1 MLFKNPHTIYHKD
14 MNTKPFYD
22 TYTRIL
28 CEELKPALGCTEP
41 VAIAYA
47 SAAAVAALGRAPER
61 LLVSCSGNVVKN
73 VKGVTVPNSGGMK
86 GIEAASILG
95 AIGGDSRRRLEVLYT
110 ITEEHRERTRELLG
124 TGFCSVSLKDGVAG
138 LYISVVAIA
147 GEESSEAALIECHDE
162 IAYIKKNGVKHTLS
176 QQERSEDNLDDLR
189 DQLNIERIID
199 YADNVDLEM
208 IRDVLSQQVELNRAI
223 AEEGLR
229 NNYGCSIGK
238 TLKKYYDWDDVRIR
252 ARAKASAGSDVRMSG
267 GAFPVVINSGSGNQG
282 LTVSLPVIEYGEYLK
297 CGEDRTLR
305 ALALS
310 NLTAIHQKKYIGPL
324 SAYCGA
330 VSAAAGASAGIA
342 YLMGGRM
349 DAISNAIS
357 NTLAMVGGIV
367 CDGAKASCAA
377 KISSS
382 LEAAILAVEMSLEAH
397 KSFEG
402 GDGLVKDDVE
412 DTIKA
417 FGKVGKDG
425 MRETDKEILS
435 IMLED

>member
-1 MLFKNPHTIYHKD
+1 MENRA
-14 MNTKPFYD
+14 KPFYD
-22 TYTRIL
+22 IYTRIL

-47 SAAAVAALGRAPER
+47 SATAVAALGKAPDSIT
-61 LLVSCSGNVVKN
+61 VSCSGNVVKN

-86 GIEAASILG
+86 GIEAAAILG
-95 AIGGDSRRRLEVLYT
+95 AIGGDSRRKLEVLYT
-110 ITEEHRERTRELLG
+110 ITEEHRDETRRLMG
-124 TGFCSVSLKDGVAG
+124 SGFCSVSLKENVAG
-138 LYISVVAIA
+138 LYISVIA
-147 GEESSEAALIECHDE
+147 ANGSETAEATLIECHDE
-162 IAYIKKNGVKHTLS
+162 IAYIKKNGVKYEVAS
-176 QQERSEDNLDDLR
+176 EGAKAEDNLDELR
-189 DQLNIERIID
+189 EALNIEDIID

-282 LTVSLPVIEYGEYLK
+282 LTVSLPVIEYGEYLE
-297 CGEDRTLR
+297 CGENKTLR

-342 YLMGGRM
+342 YLMGGRL

-382 LEAAILAVEMSLEAH
+382 LEAAILAVEMSLEAK
-397 KSFEG
+397 KSFES
-402 GDGLVKDDVE
+402 GDGLVKGDVE
-412 DTIKA
+412 ETIKA

-425 MRETDKEILS
+425 MRETDKEILN

>member
-1 MLFKNPHTIYHKD
+1 
-14 MNTKPFYD
+14 MNAKPFYD
-22 TYTRIL
+22 VYTRIL

-47 SAAAVAALGRAPER
+47 SATAVAALEKEPEK
-61 LLVSCSGNVVKN
+61 LVVSCSGNVVKN

-86 GIEAASILG
+86 GIEAAAILG
-95 AIGGDSRRRLEVLYT
+95 AIGGDSRRKLEVLYT
-110 ITEEHRERTRELLG
+110 ITEGDRERTRSLIG
-124 TGFCSVSLKDGVAG
+124 SGYCTVSLKENVAG
-138 LYISVVAIA
+138 LYISVTAINGNDTA
-147 GEESSEAALIECHDE
+147 EATLIECHDE
-162 IAYIKKNGVKHTLS
+162 IAYIKKNGIKYTLS
-176 QQERSEDNLDDLR
+176 HNEEKAEDSLDALR
-189 DQLNIERIID
+189 EELNIEGIID

-208 IRDVLSQQVELNRAI
+208 IRDVLSQQVLLNKAI

-267 GAFPVVINSGSGNQG
+267 GAYPVVINSGSGNQG
-282 LTVSLPVIEYGEYLK
+282 LTVSLPVIEYGEYLE
-297 CGEDRTLR
+297 CGEDKTLR

-342 YLMGGRM
+342 YLMGGRFE
-349 DAISNAIS
+349 AISNAIS

-382 LEAAILAVEMSLEAH
+382 LEAAILAVEMSLESH

-402 GDGLVKDDVE
+402 GDGLVKNDVE
-412 DTIKA
+412 ETIKA

-425 MRETDKEILS
+425 MRETDKEILN